1 MDLQFIPSDNA
12 LSGFTKAGAVCRCFF
27 NTISL
32 EARRKKKNKKKRKK
46 RRARTLL
53 QGVGHEA
60 APMDVSMA
68 ASLELKV
75 APSELWP
82 ASAIVSHHFK
92 S

>member
-1 MDLQFIPSDNA
+1 MDLPKLGQC
-12 LSGFTKAGAVCRCFF
+12 AGVFF

-32 EARRKKKNKKKRKK
+32 EARRIKIIKKKRKK

-53 QGVGHEA
+53 LGVGHEA
-60 APMDVSMA
+60 ASMDVSMA

-75 APSELWP
+75 ATSELWP